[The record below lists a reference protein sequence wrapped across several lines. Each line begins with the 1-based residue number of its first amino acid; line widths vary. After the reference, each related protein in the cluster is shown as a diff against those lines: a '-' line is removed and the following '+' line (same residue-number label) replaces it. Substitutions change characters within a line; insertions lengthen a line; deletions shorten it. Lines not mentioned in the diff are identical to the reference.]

1 VGKKAGVPDVAAPPA
16 AVLDDAGE
24 GPPLPVGVTAIG
36 GLVTGGPKV
45 TVEGRVRS
53 VEIRPVEQNCVFE
66 CTVADDTGALI
77 ARFYGRTG
85 IPGVGPGARVRLEG
99 KVSLRSGGPVMTNP
113 AYELVGRPE

>member
-1 VGKKAGVPDVAAPPA
+1 
-16 AVLDDAGE
+16 
-24 GPPLPVGVTAIG
+24 VTDG
-36 GLVTGGPKV
+36 VTGGPKV
-45 TVEGRVRS
+45 IVEGRVRS

-85 IPGVGPGARVRLEG
+85 IPGVGPGTRVRLEG
-99 KVSLRSGGPVMTNP
+99 KVSVRSGGPVMTNP